1 MFGFGRRK
9 MRKDDEFMRVSYFLD
24 ESDDFTRDF
33 SKERLMAAMNW
44 ATMQSALCVQFC
56 RENPATSELNDY
68 QMKFLLIAQLMGVIN
83 QVVSEAF
90 KSPSEEIK
98 EAVLL
103 MAIADKYKESVNFFG
118 LYIEDAQKII
128 MQIKDLSDQDWVKES
143 IKSGELAWKE
153 SQANRDNMMPT
164 ADLYDNHDLVKNAK
178 NIESVV

>member
-1 MFGFGRRK
+1 
-9 MRKDDEFMRVSYFLD
+9 
-24 ESDDFTRDF
+24 
-33 SKERLMAAMNW
+33 
-44 ATMQSALCVQFC
+44 
-56 RENPATSELNDY
+56 
-68 QMKFLLIAQLMGVIN
+68 MKFLLIAQLMGVIN